1 MGGWPPAMLGKHN
14 ATAKRRLGQKN
25 TPLPQ
30 RFAGLPQRFAVRR
43 AFGSQKAEKRR
54 EISRH
59 FSRQGY
65 ASDLGHVANLSDNA
79 RVACGDVR
87 HPQQVLRYGE
97 AFVLL

>member
-25 TPLPQ
+25 TP
-30 RFAGLPQRFAVRR
+30 LPQRFAVRR